1 MTAMPWRIPCS
12 WPGNAFPSAAL
23 FLMPKSTALN
33 PARLRL
39 HQAFAANT
47 AKKLSK
53 KLGNAKIS
61 GPRTQACSC
70 ATTPHVRNSP
80 TRRNSI
86 TAQPHMIALSDV
98 AVLCADGG
106 AVPVAVGDRQ
116 LDCDC

>member
-12 WPGNAFPSAAL
+12 WPGNTFPSAAL

-61 GPRTQACSC
+61 GPRTQARHR
-70 ATTPHVRNSP
+70 ATRPQLPHVATP
-80 TRRNSI
+80 
-86 TAQPHMIALSDV
+86 
-98 AVLCADGG
+98 
-106 AVPVAVGDRQ
+106 
-116 LDCDC
+116 